1 MHTRLIYLKSMAIA
15 VLLICSAAAW
25 GQTITANV
33 NGTVTDPSGA
43 VIPNARVQA
52 SNVETGVVT
61 ETTTNNDGIY
71 NIRFLQIGNYKITVT
86 APGFGTSTFGPFPL
100 ETNQNAKVD
109 AKLSLENQQ
118 QKVTVQAEI
127 APLLN
132 TENPT
137 IATTLDTRAIENIPL
152 VGRNLTAITMFLPGA
167 VSPQPNSFVST
178 AAVSGPLSGNNMSG
192 QASGASVSVNGNRQ
206 QTNQYIL

>member
-1 MHTRLIYLKSMAIA
+1 MQSRSIYLRIMAFA
-15 VLLICSAAAW
+15 VLLVCSAATWA
-25 GQTITANV
+25 QTITGSV
-33 NGTVTDPSGA
+33 TGTVTDPTGA
-43 VIPNARVQA
+43 VVPNARVQA
-52 SNVETGVVT
+52 TNVDTNVVT

-71 NIRFLQIGNYKITVT
+71 NIRFLQIGNYKVTVT
-86 APGFGTSTFGPFPL
+86 SPGFGTTTYGPFVL

-137 IATTLDTRAIENIPL
+137 IATTLDT
-152 VGRNLTAITMFLPGA
+152 
-167 VSPQPNSFVST
+167 
-178 AAVSGPLSGNNMSG
+178 
-192 QASGASVSVNGNRQ
+192 
-206 QTNQYIL
+206 

>member
-52 SNVETGVVT
+52 TNVDTGVVT

-71 NIRFLQIGNYKITVT
+71 NIRFLQIGNYNVT
-86 APGFGTSTFGPFPL
+86 MTAQGFATTTYGPFAL
-100 ETNQNAKVD
+100 ETGQNAKID
-109 AKLSLENQQ
+109 GKLGLENQQ
-118 QKVTVQAEI
+118 QKVSVQAEV
-127 APLLN
+127 APLIN

-137 IATTLDTRAIENIPL
+137 LATTLDTRAIENIPL
-152 VGRNLTAITMFLPGA
+152 VGRNLTAITMFLPGS
-167 VSPQPNSFVST
+167 VSTQPNSFVSN

-206 QTNQYIL
+206 QAN